1 MDFLPEAAGP
11 HDPVL
16 ATTARVPGSMRRT
29 TSIDTTRPDGLRAD
43 ATVDARARDLRTNAD
58 GTTEVVAE
66 ARLEAT
72 VSPMRKLLS
81 ITTTPDVLALQ
92 GLVGGSVGSGFR
104 ARLNDVLS
112 EGCEDG
118 TPLFLLL
125 DDLPGAT
132 LVSGYALLRSGL
144 LDVPPP
150 DADTPAAQPR
160 RKLDV
165 SARGD
170 VCAGWAH
177 DGTMMLHIAETGRNP
192 VPEGP
197 PAPVLESED
206 DPASWHAM
214 APLPPFSVRRRRRL
228 DLIAPAVTGDD
239 LRLDVHFRDSYV
251 GEDGIEKVLH
261 EYTIAGTAQAGSEPD
276 ANRIVSVAARAQ
288 VLPWMECPGAIASA
302 ARIAGMPLSQLRP
315 VVRKDFVGRT
325 TCTHLNDMLRSLAD
339 VEALARELE
348 ATPS

>member
-16 ATTARVPGSMRRT
+16 VTPARPAGSIRRT
-29 TSIDTTRPDGLRAD
+29 TSIDTTRPDGLRSD
-43 ATVDARARDLRTNAD
+43 ARVDARARDLRTNPD

-72 VSPMRKLLS
+72 VSPMQKLLS
-81 ITTTPDVLALQ
+81 ITTTPDVPALQ
-92 GLVGGSVGSGFR
+92 ELVGGSVGSGFR

-132 LVSGYALLRSGL
+132 LVSGYALLRAGL
-144 LDVPPP
+144 LDGPAP
-150 DADTPAAQPR
+150 DADKPEVKAR

-170 VCAGWAH
+170 LCAGWAH

-197 PAPVLESED
+197 PAPVLESSD
-206 DPASWHAM
+206 DPCSWHAM
-214 APLPPFSVRRRRRL
+214 APLPQFSVRRRRRL
-228 DLIAPAVTGDD
+228 DVILPAATDDD
-239 LRLDVHFRDSYV
+239 LRLDVHFRDSHV

-261 EYTIAGTAQAGSEPD
+261 EYTITGTAQAGSEP
-276 ANRIVSVAARAQ
+276 ASNRIVSVAARAQ
-288 VLPWMECPGAIASA
+288 VLPWMECPGAVASA
-302 ARIAGMPLSQLRP
+302 ARIAGMPLAQLRP

-339 VEALARELE
+339 IEALARELE